1 MPKDFSRTSRLG
13 EQIQR
18 EVAQMIQFEMKNP
31 KLGMVTL
38 NQVKVAKDLGYA
50 DIYFTVMG
58 AKGETD
64 AEIRANTSKILNE
77 AAGYL
82 RSQLAR
88 ILTTRVTP
96 QLRFHYDEPLER
108 GHHLTGLIKQARDA
122 DDARHPGDADNAD
135 DGDDRQ
141 G

>member
-1 MPKDFSRTSRLG
+1 
-13 EQIQR
+13 
-18 EVAQMIQFEMKNP
+18 
-31 KLGMVTL
+31 
-38 NQVKVAKDLGYA
+38 
-50 DIYFTVMG
+50 MG

-96 QLRFHYDEPLER
+96 QLRFHYDETLER
-108 GHHLTGLIKQARDA
+108 GHHLTGLIKQARAAEDA
-122 DDARHPGDADNAD
+122 RPPDDAAN

-141 G
+141 D

>member
-1 MPKDFSRTSRLG
+1 MPKDYSRTSRLG

-18 EVAQMIQFEMKNP
+18 ELAQKIQFEMKDP
-31 KLGMVTL
+31 RLGMVTL

-64 AEIRANTSKILNE
+64 EQIRTQTENILNE

-82 RSQLAR
+82 RSELAR

-96 QLRFHYDEPLER
+96 QLRFHYDETLDR
-108 GHHLTGLIKQARDA
+108 GHHLTGLIREARQQ
-122 DDARHPGDADNAD
+122 DDARSDDSGED
-135 DGDDRQ
+135 DGN
-141 G
+141 

>member
-31 KLGMVTL
+31 NLGMVTL
-38 NQVKVAKDLGYA
+38 NSVKVAKDLGYA

-96 QLRFHYDEPLER
+96 QLRFHYDETLER
-108 GHHLTGLIKQARDA
+108 GHHLTGLIKQARAA
-122 DDARHPGDADNAD
+122 DDARHPDDAAN

-141 G
+141 D